1 MSEETW
7 QSVIIP
13 PQNFSEQFKLERERE
28 RESMKD
34 MLPQSIGQTQEPP
47 WNLG

>member
-28 RESMKD
+28 SMKD